1 MLVSQMLEKTRR
13 DVPADADAPSHRLML
28 RAGLIDQL
36 AAGVYSYLPL
46 AWRALR
52 KIEQIIR
59 EEMENAGA
67 QELRMPAL
75 QPLELW
81 EQSGRSEAMGEA
93 MFHLQDRRGRGLVIA
108 PTHEEVIT
116 NILKANVH
124 SYRDLPRTLYQIQTK
139 FRDEERPRAGLLR
152 VREFDM
158 KDGYSFDADE
168 EGLDISYRGMAQAY
182 ERIYERCGLDVIMAQ
197 ADSGAIGGKDSHEFM
212 ALAESGED
220 TILSCENNSCSYAAN
235 DEKAAFAK
243 LLPETDEAPLPLSE
257 VHTPGVK
264 TIDDLSNFLG
274 VPASKTL
281 KAVFY
286 RVDGEVVFV
295 VIRGDLDVNE
305 IKLANALNAPAELR
319 IADEDEVA
327 RAGLVAGSASP
338 IGVAGIRVV
347 ADDSVTLGA
356 NFVVGANKDGYHL
369 RNANYGRDFE
379 ADVMAD
385 IALAKAGDLCA
396 ECGSPMAA
404 REGIEVGHIFKLGTK
419 YSEALGAYFPTQDG
433 EQRPIIM
440 GCYGIGVGRLLAA
453 SIEQNHDDKGII
465 FPPEVAPYD
474 VWITALN
481 YDDPDVAREARALHD
496 DLQASGFQTLL
507 DDRDESAGVKF
518 NDADLLGIP
527 ARIVVSR
534 RNLARG
540 VVEIKPRREDKA
552 ELVDRN
558 KAIRSVADLLGRP

>member
-1 MLVSQMLEKTRR
+1 MLVSRMLEKTRR
-13 DVPADADAPSHRLML
+13 DVPGDADAPSHRLML

-36 AAGVYSYLPL
+36 AAGLYSYLPL
-46 AWRALR
+46 AWRSLQ
-52 KIEQIIR
+52 KIERIIR
-59 EEMENAGA
+59 EEMDNAGA

-81 EQSGRSEAMGEA
+81 EQSGRSEVMGEN
-93 MFHLQDRRGRGLVIA
+93 MFRVRDRRGRGLVIA

-116 NILKANVH
+116 NIVKANVH
-124 SYRDLPRTLYQIQTK
+124 SYRDLPRSLYQIQTK

-182 ERIYERCGLDVIMAQ
+182 ERIYERCGLDVVMAE

-212 ALAESGED
+212 ALADAGED
-220 TILSCENNSCSYAAN
+220 TILMCENESCSYAAN
-235 DEKAAFAK
+235 DEKATFVK
-243 LLPETDEAPLPLSE
+243 HPPETHEDALPLSK

-274 VPASKTL
+274 VPAAKTL

-286 RVDGEVVFV
+286 HADGEFVFV

-305 IKLANALNAPAELR
+305 VKLANTLNAPANLR
-319 IADEDEVA
+319 IATEDEVA

-338 IGVAGIRVV
+338 IGVDRIRIV
-347 ADDSVTLGA
+347 ADDSVLSGA
-356 NFVVGANKDGYHL
+356 NFVVGANEDGYHM

-385 IALAKAGDLCA
+385 IALAKVGDLCA
-396 ECGSPMAA
+396 ECGSPMVA
-404 REGIEVGHIFKLGTK
+404 RRGIEVGHVFKLGTK

-453 SIEQNHDDKGII
+453 SIEQNHDDKGIV
-465 FPPEVAPYD
+465 FPPEIAPYD
-474 VWITALN
+474 IWITALN
-481 YDDPDVAREARALHD
+481 YDDSDVAREARALHD
-496 DLQASGFQTLL
+496 DMQASGFQTLL

-518 NDADLLGIP
+518 NDADLLGLP
-527 ARIVVSR
+527 MRVVVSR
-534 RNLARG
+534 RNLAQG
-540 VVEIKPRREDKA
+540 VVEIKPRREAKA
-552 ELVDRN
+552 ERVERREV
-558 KAIRSVADLLGRP
+558 IRSVADLLGRG

>member
-1 MLVSQMLEKTRR
+1 MLVSRILEKTRR
-13 DVPADADAPSHRLML
+13 DVPGDADAPSHRLML

-36 AAGVYSYLPL
+36 AAGLYSYLPL
-46 AWRALR
+46 AWRSLQ
-52 KIEQIIR
+52 KIERIIR
-59 EEMENAGA
+59 EEMDNAGA

-75 QPLELW
+75 QPVELW
-81 EQSGRSEAMGEA
+81 EKSGRSEVMGEN
-93 MFHLQDRRGRGLVIA
+93 MFRVRDRRGRSLVIA

-116 NILKANVH
+116 NIVKANVH
-124 SYRDLPRTLYQIQTK
+124 SYRDLPRSLYQIQTK

-182 ERIYERCGLDVIMAQ
+182 ERIYERCGLDVVMAE

-220 TILSCENNSCSYAAN
+220 TILMCENESCSYAAN
-235 DEKAAFAK
+235 DEKATFVK
-243 LLPETDEAPLPLSE
+243 RPPETHEDALPLSK

-274 VPASKTL
+274 VPAAQTL

-286 RVDGEVVFV
+286 RADGEFVFV

-305 IKLANALNAPAELR
+305 VKLANTLNAPANLR
-319 IADEDEVA
+319 IATEDEVA

-338 IGVAGIRVV
+338 IGVDRIRVV
-347 ADDSVTLGA
+347 ADDSVLSGA
-356 NFVVGANKDGYHL
+356 NFVVGANEDGYHL
-369 RNANYGRDFE
+369 RNANYGRDFD

-385 IALAKAGDLCA
+385 IALAKVGDLCA

-404 REGIEVGHIFKLGTK
+404 RRGIEVGHVFKLGTR

-453 SIEQNHDDKGII
+453 SIEQNHDDKGIV
-465 FPPEVAPYD
+465 FPPEIAPYD

-481 YDDPDVAREARALHD
+481 YDDQDVARQARALHD

-518 NDADLLGIP
+518 NDADLLGLP
-527 ARIVVSR
+527 VRIVVSR
-534 RNLARG
+534 RNLAQG
-540 VVEIKPRREDKA
+540 VVEIKPRRGEKA
-552 ELVDRN
+552 ERVDPREV
-558 KAIRSVADLLGRP
+558 IRSVADLLGRR

>member
-1 MLVSQMLEKTRR
+1 MLGKTRR
-13 DVPADADAPSHRLML
+13 DVPGDADAPSHRLML

-36 AAGVYSYLPL
+36 AAGLYSYLPL
-46 AWRALR
+46 AWRSLQ
-52 KIEQIIR
+52 KIERIIR
-59 EEMENAGA
+59 EEMDNTGA

-81 EQSGRSEAMGEA
+81 EQSGRSTVMGEN
-93 MFHLQDRRGRGLVIA
+93 MFRVRDRRGRDLVIA

-116 NILKANVH
+116 NIVKANVH

-182 ERIYERCGLDVIMAQ
+182 ERIYERCGLDVVMAE

-220 TILSCENNSCSYAAN
+220 TILMCENESCSYAAN
-235 DEKAAFAK
+235 DEKATFVK
-243 LLPETDEAPLPLSE
+243 HPSETPEDALPLSK

-274 VPASKTL
+274 VPAAQTL

-286 RVDGEVVFV
+286 RADGEFVFV

-305 IKLANALNAPAELR
+305 VKLANTLNGPANLR
-319 IADEDEVA
+319 IATEDEVA

-338 IGVAGIRVV
+338 IGVDRIRIV
-347 ADDSVTLGA
+347 ADDSVLSGA
-356 NFVVGANKDGYHL
+356 NFVVGANEDGYHM

-385 IALAKAGDLCA
+385 IALAKVGDLCA

-404 REGIEVGHIFKLGTK
+404 GRGIEVGHVFKLGTK

-465 FPPEVAPYD
+465 FPPEIAPYD

-481 YDDPDVAREARALHD
+481 YDDSDVAREARALHD

-518 NDADLLGIP
+518 NDADLLGLP
-527 ARIVVSR
+527 VRVVVSR
-534 RNLARG
+534 RNLAQG
-540 VVEIKPRREDKA
+540 VIEIKHRREEKA
-552 ELVDRN
+552 ERVDRREV
-558 KAIRSVADLLGRP
+558 IRSVADLLGRR

>member
-1 MLVSQMLEKTRR
+1 MLVSRMLEKTRR
-13 DVPADADAPSHRLML
+13 DVPGDADAPSHRLML

-36 AAGVYSYLPL
+36 AAGLYSYLPL
-46 AWRALR
+46 AWRSLQ
-52 KIEQIIR
+52 KIERIIR
-59 EEMENAGA
+59 EEMDNAGA

-81 EQSGRSEAMGEA
+81 EQSGRSEVMGEN
-93 MFHLQDRRGRGLVIA
+93 MFRVRDRRGRGLVIA

-116 NILKANVH
+116 NIVKANVH
-124 SYRDLPRTLYQIQTK
+124 SYRDLPRSLYQIQTK

-182 ERIYERCGLDVIMAQ
+182 ERIYERCGLDVVIAE

-212 ALAESGED
+212 ALADAGED
-220 TILSCENNSCSYAAN
+220 TILMCENESCSYAAN
-235 DEKAAFAK
+235 DEKATFVK
-243 LLPETDEAPLPLSE
+243 HPPETPEDALPLSK

-274 VPASKTL
+274 VPAAKTL

-286 RVDGEVVFV
+286 HADGEFVFV

-305 IKLANALNAPAELR
+305 VKLANTLNAPSNLR
-319 IADEDEVA
+319 IATEDEVA

-338 IGVAGIRVV
+338 IGVDRIRIV
-347 ADDSVTLGA
+347 ADDSVLSGA
-356 NFVVGANKDGYHL
+356 NFVVGANEDGYHM

-379 ADVMAD
+379 ADIMAD
-385 IALAKAGDLCA
+385 IALAKVGDLCA

-404 REGIEVGHIFKLGTK
+404 RRGIEVGHVFKLGTK

-453 SIEQNHDDKGII
+453 SIEQNHDDKGIV
-465 FPPEVAPYD
+465 FPPEIAPYD
-474 VWITALN
+474 IWITALN
-481 YDDPDVAREARALHD
+481 YDDSDVAREARALHD

-518 NDADLLGIP
+518 NDADLLGLP
-527 ARIVVSR
+527 VRIVVSR
-534 RNLARG
+534 RNLAQG
-540 VVEIKPRREDKA
+540 VVEIKPRREEKA
-552 ELVDRN
+552 ERVDRRE
-558 KAIRSVADLLGRP
+558 AIRSVADLLGRR